1 MFARHFI
8 DSLDF
13 AHKGQELH
21 GEAPVQ
27 EMPRLQDVLA
37 SPEGQIRYS
46 LRGLTGQQGE
56 PLLELAL
63 EGELQLRCQRC
74 MQAMPHAV
82 KTVSRLMPV
91 PESEL
96 QGLLAAGGE
105 LEEDETDRIPAN
117 PHLDVWELVEDEILL
132 DLPLAPRHA
141 PGACSGNGL
150 QGVEDT
156 SQAAEAH
163 PFAVLRNLKK

>member
-13 AHKGQELH
+13 AQKGQELH

-27 EMPRLQDVLA
+27 ELPRLQDVLA
-37 SPEGQIRYS
+37 SLAGNIHYS
-46 LRGLTGQQGE
+46 LRGLTGHQGE

-91 PESEL
+91 PEGEL

-132 DLPLAPRHA
+132 ELPLAPRHA
-141 PGACSGNGL
+141 PGACPGHEGKGAENTL
-150 QGVEDT
+150 
-156 SQAAEAH
+156 QAAES